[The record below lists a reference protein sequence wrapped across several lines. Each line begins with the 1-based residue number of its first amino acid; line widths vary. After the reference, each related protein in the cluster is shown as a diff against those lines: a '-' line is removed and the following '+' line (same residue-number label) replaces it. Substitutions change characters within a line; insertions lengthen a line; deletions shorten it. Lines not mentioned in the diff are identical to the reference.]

1 MTWFR
6 LTSPGLKP
14 SGSFVQTRRRRRVAL
29 LLSYAPDWLLTFA
42 LAAVFFS
49 LDKVD
54 GFKREFSIDDPTL
67 RFPFAEKERI
77 PDGALYLLA
86 LVAPL
91 VLQPIINLLTI
102 RSLWDFHVGSLG
114 VILSLT
120 LAGSITQIMKI
131 TVGRPRP
138 DVISRCK
145 PLSGVVNPEYG
156 LVSSAIC
163 TETDIQKLRDGWRSF
178 PSGHSSLSFA
188 GLGFL
193 AFYVAGKMHL
203 FDHRGHTAKAWISLA
218 PLAGAALVAV
228 SRTMD
233 YRHHWQDVLTGSA
246 LGLAS
251 AYFAYRQYFPM
262 LDYELSERP
271 FEPRLV
277 RGGDPLESGVEGEG
291 PILPTSARSD
301 GPSSAPGR
309 RSPMP
314 LGRYTDDESREG
326 SLRGRPKAVA
336 DAHEEVA
343 RNSAE
348 MKNLFNPHHQR
359 TDTESSAGG
368 P

>member
-6 LTSPGLKP
+6 MTSPGP
-14 SGSFVQTRRRRRVAL
+14 SSSNATTRRRYRISL
-29 LLSYAPDWLLTFA
+29 LMSYAPDWVLTIA

-49 LDKVD
+49 LDKID
-54 GFKREFSIDDPTL
+54 GFKREFSIDDPSL
-67 RFPFAEKERI
+67 RFPFAEKERV
-77 PDGALYLLA
+77 PPLALYLLA
-86 LVAPL
+86 LAAPL
-91 VLQPIINLLTI
+91 ILQPIINLLTV
-102 RSLWDFHVGSLG
+102 RSFWDFHVGSLG

-120 LAGSITQIMKI
+120 LAGAVTQIMKI

-145 PLSGVVNPEYG
+145 PPSGVLNPEYG
-156 LVSSAIC
+156 LVTATIC
-163 TETDIQKLRDGWRSF
+163 TETDIHKLRDGWRSF

-246 LGLAS
+246 LGLAT
-251 AYFAYRQYFPM
+251 AYFAYRQYYPP
-262 LDYELSERP
+262 LDHELSERP
-271 FEPRLV
+271 FAPRLV
-277 RGGDPLESGVEGEG
+277 RGGDALEGGAVEGAG
-291 PILPTSARSD
+291 AILPTNVRGD
-301 GPSSAPGR
+301 GQTGR
-309 RSPMP
+309 LSP
-314 LGRYTDDESREG
+314 LQTGRYTDEPGEG
-326 SLRGRPKAVA
+326 SLRGRGRAVVGV
-336 DAHEEVA
+336 DGESG
-343 RNSAE
+343 RNSSE

-359 TDTESSAGG
+359 TDTESSAGL

>member
-1 MTWFR
+1 VLYIFSVGHPS
-6 LTSPGLKP
+6 LTQNLIKYARK
-14 SGSFVQTRRRRRVAL
+14 RR
-29 LLSYAPDWLLTFA
+29 S
-42 LAAVFFS
+42 
-49 LDKVD
+49 
-54 GFKREFSIDDPTL
+54 
-67 RFPFAEKERI
+67 FAEKERV
-77 PDGALYLLA
+77 PPLALYLLA
-86 LVAPL
+86 LAAPL
-91 VLQPIINLLTI
+91 ILQPIINLLTI

-114 VILSLT
+114 VILSLA
-120 LAGSITQIMKI
+120 LAGAITQIMKI

-138 DVISRCK
+138 DVISRCV
-145 PLSGVVNPEYG
+145 PPSGITNPEYG

-163 TETDIQKLRDGWRSF
+163 TDTDISKLRDGWRSF

-246 LGLAS
+246 LGLAT
-251 AYFAYRQYFPM
+251 AYFAYRQYYPP

-271 FEPRLV
+271 FQPRLE
-277 RGGDPLESGVEGEG
+277 RGGDPLEGGVEGGG
-291 PILPTSARSD
+291 PILPTSARAD
-301 GPSSAPGR
+301 GQSSSSTASRGL
-309 RSPMP
+309 SPLP
-314 LGRYTDDESREG
+314 IARYTDDPSEG
-326 SLRGRPKAVA
+326 SLRGRARAVA
-336 DAHEEVA
+336 RADEESA

-359 TDTESSAGG
+359 SDTESSVGA